1 MPPSADRGSSWR
13 HVAALP
19 LAVVILLP
27 LAVMV
32 GGSLRQA
39 GLPPPRTPEFPTWP
53 LAWETTARRRTSSI
67 SPALR

>member
-53 LAWETTARRRTSSI
+53 LAWGNYGGGGGRSSI
-67 SPALR
+67 SPA

>member
-1 MPPSADRGSSWR
+1 MPSSADRGSSWR

-39 GLPPPRTPEFPTWP
+39 GLPPPRTPELPAWP
-53 LAWETTARRRTSSI
+53 LAWGE
-67 SPALR
+67 LRPDGGPHQSRAA